1 MAPRRRQATL
11 VVLGGG
17 AALNLLIGA
26 MLALFLLQS
35 HQQTMQHARVTAQ
48 NLSTVLKE
56 NISGTLRALDA
67 SLGSTA
73 DDLLQLPPG
82 AAAGLLAQLRER
94 QPALGELR
102 VFDAAGRLQRGAAL
116 PPDAAGAIA
125 GQAWFQALR
134 GPAGPGLSISPPR
147 LDAASAR
154 WHVLLARAMRDAGG
168 RFHGV
173 LTAEVDLARLSSAFS
188 LVSVGAKGAMTL
200 SSSDEQVFARYA
212 RLHYDDAMIG
222 KTIASAKLRAYVA
235 SGRRPETYLF
245 TSPLDGAER
254 LISLQRIFDRPLL
267 AAPANLY
274 FSVGLASD
282 DYLQKWREEARAAAL
297 IMLLSL
303 LVSGAAAWSLLRFW
317 HERDARQ
324 IQSRAFEREHAV
336 NEERLRIMRDLHDGV
351 GSQLLSALM
360 MVQGGNASRE
370 QTVLLLQECMDDMR
384 LAIDT
389 LAPDEPD
396 LLPVLG
402 NFRFRMEARYRAVG
416 LDFLWINH
424 ALPDA
429 LTLAPH
435 AGLQLLRVLQ
445 EALANVLR
453 HAQARRVKVEVYF
466 SPRRLRVRIEDDGVG
481 MAAAPTLAGSGH
493 GMANMRLRAHK
504 LGATLA
510 WLDAGGEAPRP
521 GTVVE
526 LVVPLNE
533 ASQKGENPRADPRV
547 RP

>member
-11 VVLGGG
+11 VVLGAA

-35 HQQTMQHARVTAQ
+35 HQQTVQHARVTAQ

-56 NISGTLRALDA
+56 NISGTLRAFDA

-73 DDLLQLPPG
+73 DDLLQLPPA

-94 QPALGELR
+94 QPALGALR

-116 PPDAAGAIA
+116 PPDAAGSIA
-125 GQAWFQALR
+125 GQTWFHALR
-134 GPAGPGLSISPPR
+134 GPRGPGLSISPPR
-147 LDAASAR
+147 LDAASGR

-173 LTAEVDLARLSSAFS
+173 LTAEVDVARLSSAFS

-235 SGRRPETYLF
+235 SGQRPETYLF

-303 LVSGAAAWSLLRFW
+303 LVSGAAAWNLLRFW

-324 IQSRAFEREHAV
+324 IQLRAFEREHAV
-336 NEERLRIMRDLHDGV
+336 NEERLRIMQDLHDGV
-351 GSQLLSALM
+351 GSQLLSTLM

-370 QTVLLLQECMDDMR
+370 QTVLLLQECMDDIR

-424 ALPDA
+424 SLPDA

-466 SPRRLRVRIEDDGVG
+466 SPRELRVRLEDDGVG
-481 MAAAPTLAGSGH
+481 MAAAPTMAGAGH
-493 GMANMRLRAHK
+493 GVANMRLRARK
-504 LGATLA
+504 LGATLD
-510 WLDAGGEAPRP
+510 WLDAGGDAARP

-526 LVVPLNE
+526 LVVPLLVPLPPPPPP
-533 ASQKGENPRADPRV
+533 A
-547 RP
+547 

>member
-26 MLALFLLQS
+26 MLALFLLKS
-35 HQQTMQHARVTAQ
+35 HHQTMQHARVTAQ

-67 SLGSTA
+67 ALGSTA
-73 DDLLQLPPG
+73 DDLLQLPPA

-94 QPALGELR
+94 QPELGALR
-102 VFDAAGRLQRGAAL
+102 VFDAAGRLRRGAAL
-116 PPDAAGAIA
+116 PSDAAGAIA
-125 GQAWFQALR
+125 GQTWFQALR

-147 LDAASAR
+147 LDAASGR

-200 SSSDEQVFARYA
+200 SSSDELVFARYA

-222 KTIASAKLRAYVA
+222 RTIVSPKLRAYVA

-282 DYLQKWREEARAAAL
+282 DYLQKWHEEARAAAL

-317 HERDARQ
+317 REREARQ

-351 GSQLLSALM
+351 GSQLLSTLM

-424 ALPDA
+424 ALPDT

-453 HAQARRVKVEVYF
+453 HARARRVKVEVYF
-466 SPRRLRVRIEDDGVG
+466 SPRQLRVRVEDDGVG
-481 MAAAPTLAGSGH
+481 MAAAPTMAGSGR
-493 GMANMRLRAHK
+493 GVANMRLRAHK
-504 LGATLA
+504 LGATLD
-510 WLDAGGEAPRP
+510 WLGAGGDAARP

-526 LVVPLNE
+526 LVVPLPPP
-533 ASQKGENPRADPRV
+533 G
-547 RP
+547 